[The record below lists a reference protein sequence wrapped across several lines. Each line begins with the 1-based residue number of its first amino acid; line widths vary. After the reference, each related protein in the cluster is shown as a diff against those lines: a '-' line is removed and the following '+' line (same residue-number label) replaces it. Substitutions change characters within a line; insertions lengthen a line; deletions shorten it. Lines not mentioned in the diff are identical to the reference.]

1 MGTFLLVGNQFPS
14 LSPQL
19 QSIHY
24 HSFICVESPEASADS
39 TEIGRQASY
48 NLDRL
53 IDFQKGNPLI
63 FLIKSLFF
71 RTFELKTANSLANHD
86 CCVEDIMFASHKNN
100 NLPTSDR
107 VQDVVPQMKR

>member
-1 MGTFLLVGNQFPS
+1 MGKFLLFGNQFLS

-24 HSFICVESPEASADS
+24 HSFICAGSPEALADL
-39 TEIGRQASY
+39 TEIGRQAGY

-86 CCVEDIMFASHKNN
+86 CCAEQTSCLFPKKTTTC
-100 NLPTSDR
+100 LPQTEYKMLFLR
-107 VQDVVPQMKR
+107 